1 METRRGSGEV
11 EWASLERDRVG
22 IMVAIP
28 NLHEPFLGP
37 VFSGSLYI
45 NTDDVTAVWEQVK
58 ANALVCY
65 PLEDFAYGMREFAIY
80 DNNGYLLQF
89 GQPIEIPRKC
99 TRQTGNFPWHV
110 CSCHPRPIPENPGMQ
125 RIARRVTAFLT
136 LGFCA
141 PCRASVRAIRHTP
154 RKPPHFFRSTWAE
167 ARARYLSWVDR
178 RRR

>member
-1 METRRGSGEV
+1 MTFSNLRPMFRTEDVPGTIRFYTEVLGFKCNGKIEGEDGEV

-58 ANALVCY
+58 ANARVCY

-89 GQPIEIPRKC
+89 GQPIKRNS
-99 TRQTGNFPWHV
+99 Q
-110 CSCHPRPIPENPGMQ
+110 S
-125 RIARRVTAFLT
+125 A
-136 LGFCA
+136 
-141 PCRASVRAIRHTP
+141 
-154 RKPPHFFRSTWAE
+154 
-167 ARARYLSWVDR
+167 
-178 RRR
+178 